1 MAKYTKEEYALAKK
15 QKAELF
21 QLLLKKTGTSY
32 KDLVD
37 MAKQDFIAA
46 NLDIIT
52 PVERKKFDH
61 LVFGL

>member
-15 QKAELF
+15 QKAGLF

-52 PVERKKFDH
+52 PVERKKFDQ

>member
-1 MAKYTKEEYALAKK
+1 MAKYEKEEYVLAKK

-21 QLLLKKTGTSY
+21 QLILKRTGTSY

-37 MAKQDFIAA
+37 MAKQDFIVA
-46 NLDIIT
+46 NLDVVT
-52 PVERKKFDH
+52 PVERKRFDQ